1 MSAADRLR
9 IPLRAAIVM
18 IGSYARTR
26 ILDQLRSVA
35 FIIIYLVAFQTI
47 VLSSP
52 PADAVQLAG
61 GIGMVVFGLVFF
73 LEGLLIGIMPLG
85 EQVGTQL
92 PKHAGITVIAIFG
105 VVVGVG
111 STLAEP
117 AIAALRVAGSGVTP
131 WDAPILYTLIE
142 QRPDSLIMAIGV
154 GVGIA
159 VALGMVRFFYGLS
172 IKPFVYI
179 IIPILIATTVGF
191 SLHGELSNV
200 IGLAWDSG
208 AVTTGP
214 VTVPL
219 VIALG
224 IGATRAAGRK
234 ESASGGFGVIMLASA
249 LPVLAVLWLAF
260 VVGLTLPGS
269 LPEEEFFSPDNRQE
283 ALELTGDE
291 GTLERVAFSRGSEA
305 GRRAYYQDPQEYEQ
319 ALRAFIEEPDERQ
332 RLLGRLSLVE
342 WVETRASDTERARIP
357 RTVRREAE
365 LRHGPGVANVLSD
378 EALGASRAVLP
389 LAAILLVVLLVF
401 LRDRPR
407 HVDEVALGLAFALV
421 GMTLLTAG
429 IRFGLE
435 PLGDEVGRQLPR
447 AFRSE
452 PETAERLLIPDF
464 DPDMVQEAI
473 GPQGER
479 QQFFYFTD
487 DGSLERMPFDPEQY
501 NEQQGVYELVLTEQP
516 LFGPELTYFGVA
528 LVLLFAFGMG
538 YGATLA
544 EPALN
549 ALGRTVE
556 HLSVGTIPRQGIVI
570 AVAIGVGFG
579 ITAGVGRILYDI
591 PISMLLVPAYLIVL
605 VLTTQNEDDFAAIA
619 WDSGGVTTG
628 PVTVPLVL
636 AMGLGIGSELGIVEG
651 FGVLALASVMPILSV
666 LVYGLIIRTRQR
678 RVFER
683 SQEDGEDA

>member
-1 MSAADRLR
+1 M
-9 IPLRAAIVM
+9 V
-18 IGSYARTR
+18 GSYAKGR
-26 ILDQLRSVA
+26 ILEQVRSVA
-35 FIIIYLVAFQTI
+35 FIIIYLVAFQTLI
-47 VLSSP
+47 LGTP

-61 GIGMVVFGLVFF
+61 GIGMVIFGLVFF

-85 EQVGTQL
+85 EQVGVQL
-92 PKHAGITVIAIFG
+92 PKHAGITIIGLFG
-105 VVVGVG
+105 VIVGVG

-142 QRPDSLIMAIGV
+142 QRPDALVMAIGV

-172 IKPFVYI
+172 IKPFVYTI
-179 IIPILIATTVGF
+179 FPLLIATTAGF
-191 SLHGELSNV
+191 ANHPELSSV

-224 IGATRAAGRK
+224 IGVTRAAGRK
-234 ESASGGFGVIMLASA
+234 EGASGGFGVIMLASA
-249 LPVLAVLWLAF
+249 LPVLSVLWLALF
-260 VVGLTLPGS
+260 VNLS
-269 LPEEEFFSPDNRQE
+269 APESVSEARFFSPEYREQ
-283 ALELTGDE
+283 AIELTGDE
-291 GTLERVAFSRGSEA
+291 ESLERVAFSRGSEDA
-305 GRRAYYQDPQEYEQ
+305 RRAYYEDEETYEL
-319 ALRAFIEEPDERQ
+319 ALRRFIEDPAVRRE
-332 RLLGRLSLVE
+332 LLGQLSLTE
-342 WVETRASDTERARIP
+342 WVETRASNTERARIP
-357 RTVRREAE
+357 RAVRREAE
-365 LRHGPGVANVLSD
+365 ARSGPDVGVLGD
-378 EALGASRAVLP
+378 EALGAARAVLP
-389 LAAILLVVLLVF
+389 LAAVLLVVLLVF

-407 HVDEVALGLAFALV
+407 HVDEVVLGLAFALV

-429 IRFGLE
+429 LRFGLE

-452 PETAERLLIPDF
+452 PETAERLLIPEFARDI
-464 DPDMVQEAI
+464 VQEAI
-473 GPQGER
+473 GPEGER
-479 QQFFYFTD
+479 QQFFYFAD
-487 DGSLERMPFDPEQY
+487 DGSLERMPFDPEHY
-501 NEQQGVYELVLTEQP
+501 DEQQAVYELVLTEQP
-516 LFGPELTYFGVA
+516 LFGPELTYLGIA
-528 LVLLFAFGMG
+528 LVFIFAFGMG

-556 HLSVGTIPRQGIVI
+556 HLSVGTIPRQGIVM

-591 PISMLLVPAYLIVL
+591 PTAVLLIPAYLVVL

-636 AMGLGIGSELGIVEG
+636 AMGLGIGSEVGVIEG

-666 LVYGLIIRTRQR
+666 LVYGMIIRARQR
-678 RVFER
+678 RVFDSTE
-683 SQEDGEDA
+683 EDGDDA